1 MTTQAEEKLTLQEAE
16 RAYYAL
22 SKQARYYESPLP
34 PNVDREW
41 RELLAREQ
49 RAKDIC
55 NAIRFKRGMRPIW
68 P

>member
-1 MTTQAEEKLTLQEAE
+1 MSEPEWTLQEAE

-22 SKQARYYESPLP
+22 SRQARYYESPLP

-41 RELLAREQ
+41 RELLRAEQ

-55 NAIRFKRGMRPIW
+55 NAIRGRYGMRPIW